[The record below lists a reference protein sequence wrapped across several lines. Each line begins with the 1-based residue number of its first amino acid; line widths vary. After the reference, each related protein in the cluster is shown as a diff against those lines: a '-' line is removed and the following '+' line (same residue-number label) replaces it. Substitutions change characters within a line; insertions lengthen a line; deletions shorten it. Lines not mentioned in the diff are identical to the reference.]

1 MIFKFNVKE
10 KARHVPLIMQHETDM
25 EASDIA
31 LLSGKGR
38 GDGTEKEWKE
48 EERRDLASSRLTNCK
63 YLDCGCRMTLINIAN
78 GTECRRRNEEVR
90 PSPRAGRREGWNCKE
105 TVVGYTGAA
114 RGRRRRV
121 L

>member
-10 KARHVPLIMQHETDM
+10 KVRPLIMQYETDM
-25 EASDIA
+25 EASDIADA

-38 GDGTEKEWKE
+38 GDGTEKKWKE

-63 YLDCGCRMTLINIAN
+63 YPDCGCRMTLINIAN

-90 PSPRAGRREGWNCKE
+90 PSPRGGGGRREG
-105 TVVGYTGAA
+105 
-114 RGRRRRV
+114 
-121 L
+121 